1 MVSKFKLD
9 TAKSAEKKDALNLT
23 FEIANSY
30 AGELSIEVIPLDKV
44 ELDPEN
50 KRDLELTLE
59 DAING
64 IDKNDPLL
72 NRKKQDIKS
81 LESLSKTIKNDQLI
95 NPIFVYRYGNKCRL
109 IAGERRTLATALA
122 GKKEIIARIANERP
136 IGTKLRILQWIE
148 NNERS
153 DLGLPERLASIE
165 AILET
170 YFAEHKIEPNIKN
183 VTAKTL
189 SELISISQTQAR
201 RYLLI
206 LQAKPSIRD
215 AIEKGQL
222 DNVKLI
228 ELICSAKNEEQQT
241 ILLEAALSGKSF
253 EAIEEIKKQ
262 IEVNLK
268 NLQELQKPKQKG
280 PGRRKESVSLGRF
293 QPDFV
298 KQVIEALIN
307 STYFEKSMIS
317 KMDEI
322 HKSLAWDDI
331 HEVEDGFKK
340 IASLIASGV

>member
-1 MVSKFKLD
+1 MVSKFRFD
-9 TAKSAEKKDALNLT
+9 VSKSAEKKEALNRS

-30 AGELSIEVIPLDKV
+30 AGELTIEVIPLDKI

-50 KRDLELTLE
+50 KRDLEITLE

-64 IDKNDPLL
+64 IDKDDPLL
-72 NRKKQDIKS
+72 ERKKQDVKS

-136 IGTKLRILQWIE
+136 LGTKLRVLQWIE

-153 DLGLPERLASIE
+153 DLALPERLASIE
-165 AILET
+165 AILSA
-170 YFAEHKIEPNIKN
+170 YFSENKIESNVENI
-183 VTAKTL
+183 TAKTL

-206 LQAKPSIRD
+206 LQSKGIIRE
-215 AIEKGQL
+215 AIEQGQL

-228 ELICSAKNEEQQT
+228 ELICTTKDNNHQKM
-241 ILLEAALSGKSF
+241 LLEASQAGKTF
-253 EAIEEIKKQ
+253 EAIEELKKQLESSKKKNSDPIKKDQ
-262 IEVNLK
+262 V
-268 NLQELQKPKQKG
+268 G
-280 PGRRKESVSLGRF
+280 PGRRKVSVSLGRV
-293 QPDFV
+293 QPNFV
-298 KQVIEALIN
+298 KQILEALLQ
-307 STYFEKSMIS
+307 SSYFEKSITQ
-317 KMDEI
+317 KINEI

-331 HEVEDGFKK
+331 REVEDGFKK
-340 IASLIASGV
+340 IASIITSEV